1 MTPRDH
7 RAGCGGQRRASCGEP
22 HGGACAA
29 QDARSAV
36 RLLLCTAAGSLRDR
50 ADARARPAR
59 CARQPRRL
67 DLQRPPPVA
76 ATCGSACR
84 GASAAPLRPPEHGT
98 RSRSGSPTPP
108 VPRPRRREMR
118 GTSQGSS
125 CLVALNAIDHEEPA
139 PGAAGVQVTISN
151 ALWWAVPLVA
161 LALATRWRGAAPGYL
176 QPAIGSRRRHEQ
188 VIAFATTSRFGR
200 FLAIKDAVRI
210 SRPVVGQVALEAL
223 PVPLRWIAT
232 VVGVGIIPGPS
243 SPEPRDQMLSPP
255 RGPPTKKTTS
265 PGAVSSDIAPHG
277 SPARPSQPRPSQPV
291 VRHRRRRRAT
301 TARAG
306 RSAPPV
312 PRSRTV
318 RATTRTRQR
327 PEA

>member
-29 QDARSAV
+29 QDAQSAV
-36 RLLLCTAAGSLRDR
+36 RVAVVHRGGVYVIGLMLALVLQGARVSLGGWTFSVRRRLPPR
-50 ADARARPAR
+50 ADQLAAARAR
-59 CARQPRRL
+59 RRSVH
-67 DLQRPPPVA
+67 PN
-76 ATCGSACR
+76 T
-84 GASAAPLRPPEHGT
+84 GT

-210 SRPVVGQVALEAL
+210 FSSGSRPGRARSAPSPT
-223 PVPLRWIAT
+223 PV
-232 VVGVGIIPGPS
+232 
-243 SPEPRDQMLSPP
+243 D
-255 RGPPTKKTTS
+255 
-265 PGAVSSDIAPHG
+265 
-277 SPARPSQPRPSQPV
+277 
-291 VRHRRRRRAT
+291 RHRRRVGDHPPGRRRPSCAT
-301 TARAG
+301 RC
-306 RSAPPV
+306 
-312 PRSRTV
+312 
-318 RATTRTRQR
+318 
-327 PEA
+327 